1 MSQLGNIWQKDAT
14 NIYRYNI
21 RIRVHVQSYF
31 TALWCAPFGLLFLIL
46 LSKLAGP
53 TIANKTKFQADS
65 EFQGPKFVVYGCQTS
80 VGLIPPND
88 LKVSKKLDR
97 QMSWKHEFALPNKRF
112 SPPPL
117 SLPLLKLHFRS
128 HFNSIFGQKLR
139 RLVFELFATLFSSH
153 KRLGRHIC

>member
-1 MSQLGNIWQKDAT
+1 MSIVQCTTLGEASEIPLNLRFFCVNVPTWQHLAKDAT

-31 TALWCAPFGLLFLIL
+31 AALWCAPFGLLFLIL

-97 QMSWKHEFALPNKRF
+97 QMS
-112 SPPPL
+112 
-117 SLPLLKLHFRS
+117 
-128 HFNSIFGQKLR
+128 
-139 RLVFELFATLFSSH
+139 
-153 KRLGRHIC
+153 